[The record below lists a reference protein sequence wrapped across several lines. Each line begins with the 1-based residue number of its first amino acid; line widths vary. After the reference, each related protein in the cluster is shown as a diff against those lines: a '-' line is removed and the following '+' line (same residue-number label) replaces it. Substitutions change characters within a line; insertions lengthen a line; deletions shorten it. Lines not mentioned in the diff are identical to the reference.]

1 LSVNGRLAAFSAVF
15 AANQGIPVAASRH
28 LTRRQH
34 ALQGEA
40 TTMVKKPA
48 GGEWLNIKEVR
59 LVADLRIMHAKVHEL
74 FEIVSVIKSGH
85 EENAIRRYSD
95 QVMLEKD
102 IQRVD
107 EIYLWFVRL
116 KEEGLRLTRK

>member
-1 LSVNGRLAAFSAVF
+1 
-15 AANQGIPVAASRH
+15 
-28 LTRRQH
+28 
-34 ALQGEA
+34 
-40 TTMVKKPA
+40 MVKKPA
-48 GGEWLNIKEVR
+48 GGQWLNIKEVR

-74 FEIVSVIKSGH
+74 FEIVSVIKNGH
-85 EENAIRRYSD
+85 EENAIRRYAD